1 MDVNGGHLPLRGED
15 ADGREALGAAAPIRR
30 YKAATSIN
38 VKDFDSQKDEFERWV
53 LRFEKAVKLATNMR
67 DGDPPLH
74 NTYKE

>member
-1 MDVNGGHLPLRGED
+1 MPLRGED